1 MQADADIAGLCQF
14 GWIREGAATW
24 RGRRRS
30 DGLPKPDASPM
41 IVDTIKVSRSG
52 ASNLL

>member
-1 MQADADIAGLCQF
+1 MPTSPVFASSDGS
-14 GWIREGAATW
+14 GKERPHGAA
-24 RGRRRS
+24 GDS